1 MDRIRVGF
9 VGTGRISDLHAI
21 EYLSNPHAEIVALC
35 DRDASLA
42 ERRARVWGLD
52 SPLITDDYHELVG
65 HDTVDLV
72 EVLLPHHLHL
82 EATLAALEAGKA
94 VSVQKPMCTSVA
106 DADRMM
112 EAARG
117 APGPLRVFENFVF
130 YPPVVQAKSL
140 IDEGAIGEPLTIRIK
155 SNPGRSETEWD
166 VPAASRAWRQDV
178 DQIGG
183 GPLVLDDG
191 HHKFALAWYFMGPAE
206 EVHAWISH
214 TTAPDGFVFDA
225 PSMVS
230 FRFPG
235 NRYGNLEI
243 VYSPGARHRD
253 RALRA
258 GRPDRDHRHP
268 GSHLDQP
275 RARAARRRRRSRP
288 ALPRRGAHRLPRRRD
303 GVGDELRVL
312 DPALHRGAAKR
323 ESSRSSRER
332 TGATSCASR
341 SRPRSPPAPAPRSG
355 SEPPRAR
362 PVGSARALRQR
373 TPATE
378 IRALPGCSGRSVERP
393 RSGVPV
399 ARPVALDSPVGPRSY

>member
-1 MDRIRVGF
+1 MQEIRILDRIRVGF

-35 DRDASLA
+35 DRDAALA

-82 EATLAALEAGKA
+82 EAALAALEAGKA

-106 DADRMM
+106 DADRMV

-117 APGPLRVFENFVF
+117 APGPLRVFENFIF

-155 SNPGRSETEWD
+155 SNPGRSETAWD

-206 EVHAWISH
+206 EVHAWIGH

-243 VYSPGARHRD
+243 VYSPELDIVTEHYAQDDRIEITGTRGVIWINRGHGQLGPDVVPVQLFRDGALTDYRDVETGWETSFVYSTRHCIE
-253 RALRA
+253 ALRN
-258 GRPDRDHRHP
+258 GRQPQLSGKEGRDILRF
-268 GSHLDQP
+268 
-275 RARAARRRRRSRP
+275 AFAA
-288 ALPRRGAHRLPRRRD
+288 
-303 GVGDELRVL
+303 E
-312 DPALHRGAAKR
+312 
-323 ESSRSSRER
+323 E
-332 TGATSCASR
+332 
-341 SRPRSPPAPAPRSG
+341 
-355 SEPPRAR
+355 
-362 PVGSARALRQR
+362 SARAGAAVRL
-373 TPATE
+373 
-378 IRALPGCSGRSVERP
+378 
-393 RSGVPV
+393 
-399 ARPVALDSPVGPRSY
+399 